1 MLFLPLIKK
10 KINLHTPVWLCNE
23 KMGEEKTK
31 EKNSK
36 VQNIK
41 FDNGKTKQYINTTPG
56 RILINNVIQKNLNL

>member
-1 MLFLPLIKK
+1 
-10 KINLHTPVWLCNE
+10 
-23 KMGEEKTK
+23 MGEEKTK